1 MVTQKGKGM
10 ARLSAIRGFHDSTG
24 DILGRIEQV
33 EAVARKTLEVA
44 CYEPIRLPIVEYS
57 EVFLRS
63 VGPSSDIVQKEMYT
77 FEDASGRSLTL
88 RPEGTAG
95 FIRAYLEHGLYKERP
110 VCRYCYSG
118 PMFRHERPQKGRLRQ
133 FHQVGAEA
141 MGVSDPCLD
150 AELITLADRTL
161 RGLGLGVFE
170 VHVNSIGCE
179 TCREPFKQELVAFLQ
194 KSSTMLCEDCRQRS
208 VLNPLRVFDCKVCK
222 ESLEKAP
229 VMLEHLCQEC
239 AEHFQAVKACLGAF
253 GVDVRINPRIVRGL
267 DYYNRTTFE
276 IYPEEGGAQSVL
288 VAGGRYDGLVET
300 MGGPPTAGIGFALGV
315 ERVAER
321 LQQKEKKADLWVEK
335 PSLAVLALGEQE
347 KPALCRVLT
356 KLWDA
361 GTSAM
366 PVWGPQGLKAKL
378 RFVDKRGFRYALFP
392 SDTGRMVLKDMQAG
406 FQYEGPSA
414 EAGWIMARIHA
425 LGTEG

>member
-1 MVTQKGKGM
+1 
-10 ARLSAIRGFHDSTG
+10 L
-24 DILGRIEQV
+24 
-33 EAVARKTLEVA
+33 
-44 CYEPIRLPIVEYS
+44 
-57 EVFLRS
+57 
-63 VGPSSDIVQKEMYT
+63 
-77 FEDASGRSLTL
+77 
-88 RPEGTAG
+88 
-95 FIRAYLEHGLYKERP
+95 
-110 VCRYCYSG
+110 
-118 PMFRHERPQKGRLRQ
+118 
-133 FHQVGAEA
+133 
-141 MGVSDPCLD
+141 
-150 AELITLADRTL
+150 
-161 RGLGLGVFE
+161 
-170 VHVNSIGCE
+170 
-179 TCREPFKQELVAFLQ
+179 
-194 KSSTMLCEDCRQRS
+194 
-208 VLNPLRVFDCKVCK
+208 
-222 ESLEKAP
+222 
-229 VMLEHLCQEC
+229 
-239 AEHFQAVKACLGAF
+239 F
-253 GVDVRINPRIVRGL
+253 GVDVSINPRIVRGL